1 MSADLKGEM
10 DPNAEKPAVETGRTS
25 LDTKVQSDASAMVDI
40 EASPEVKV
48 VEQIRWLSGRKLM
61 IVHTAMLLSV
71 LLIAVDQSI
80 VATALPHIVSQFNAL
95 DQAAWVATAYFLT
108 QAGFILFFGAVLSIA
123 PTKYVFLVAVSLF
136 ELGSLVC
143 GVAPNMNTLIFG
155 RALAGVGAAGIF
167 GACLAIIAE
176 VCPLEKR
183 AALMGS
189 FGGMFAIASVMGPL
203 LGGVF
208 TDKVSWRWCF
218 YINLPIGGISLAV
231 IVVFLKG
238 GHSALNAAKD
248 ENETTLQRWLRLDW
262 FGALISLGFIVSLLL
277 PLQWGGN
284 TKSWKDGSVIALFVV
299 FGVIFGFFLAWQYYL
314 KDRALLPLKL
324 LKNRTQIGC
333 SMAVFWLMLSFLAGV
348 YYLPLYYQA
357 NGHSATRSGI
367 DILPFMMMT
376 VAGTMISGTAITIT
390 GNYLPWLV
398 ACPPLSAI
406 RSGLLYTMDVH
417 TPKAKLIGY
426 QILYGFGLGGA
437 FQTTFIAIQAEYNH
451 NESMIPKTTGIVTFS
466 QLVGGAIGVAIAG
479 TIFSNQLV
487 TELHKYA
494 SGLDPTIATKV
505 RQSVT
510 YIFTLPVEEQAPVIQ
525 AYSRAVG
532 FVFLMGIPAA
542 IFSSLSSLLVRSHD
556 IRKMNLAG
564 GGGA

>member
-1 MSADLKGEM
+1 MSSDTKEEM
-10 DPNAEKPAVETGRTS
+10 DHTVEKAASDNGHASV
-25 LDTKVQSDASAMVDI
+25 DTKVPMGATPTTDI
-40 EASPEVKV
+40 EKTADKPPADET
-48 VEQIRWLSGRKLM
+48 RWLSGRKLL
-61 IVHTAMLLSV
+61 IVHSAMLLSV

-80 VATALPHIVSQFNAL
+80 VATALPRIVSQFNAL
-95 DQAAWVATAYFLT
+95 DQVAWVATAYFLT

-123 PTKYVFLVAVSLF
+123 PTKFVFLVAVSLF
-136 ELGSLVC
+136 ELGSLIC

-167 GACLAIIAE
+167 GSCLAIIAE
-176 VCPLEKR
+176 ICPIEKR
-183 AALMGS
+183 PALMGS
-189 FGGMFAIASVMGPL
+189 FGGVFALASVMGPL

-231 IVVFLKG
+231 IVIFLKG

-248 ENETTLQRWLRLDW
+248 ENETNLQRWLKLDW
-262 FGALISLGFIVSLLL
+262 FGTFLSLGVIVSLLL

-284 TKSWKDGSVIALFVV
+284 TRPWHDHTVIALFCV
-299 FGVIFGFFLAWQYYL
+299 FGVVGAIFIGWQYYR
-314 KDRALLPLKL
+314 KDLALLPLKL
-324 LKNRTQIGC
+324 LKNRTQIGT
-333 SMAVFWLMLSFLAGV
+333 SMASFWLMLNFLAGI

-367 DILPFMMMT
+367 DILPFMMLT
-376 VAGTMISGTAITIT
+376 VAGTMVSGTIITIT

-398 ACPPLSAI
+398 FCPPLSAI
-406 RSGLLYTMDVH
+406 GSGLLYTIDAN
-417 TPKAKLIGY
+417 TPKAHLIGY
-426 QILYGFGLGGA
+426 QVLYGFGVGGA
-437 FQTTFIAIQAEYNH
+437 FQTTFLAIQAEYHH
-451 NESMIPKTTGIVTFS
+451 NESMIPKTTSIVTFS
-466 QLVGGAIGVAIAG
+466 QLVGGVIGIAIAG

-494 SGLDPTIATKV
+494 SNLDPSVADKV

-510 YIFTLPVEEQAPVIQ
+510 YIFTLPVEEQGPVVQ

-532 FVFLMGIPAA
+532 YVFLMGIPAA
-542 IFSSLSSLLVRSHD
+542 IFASLSSLLVRSHD